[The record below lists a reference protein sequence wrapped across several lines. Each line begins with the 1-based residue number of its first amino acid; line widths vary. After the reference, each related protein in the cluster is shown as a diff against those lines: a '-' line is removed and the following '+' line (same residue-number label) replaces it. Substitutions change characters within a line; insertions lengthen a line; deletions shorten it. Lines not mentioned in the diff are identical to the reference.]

1 MVCGIKNKQSMIV
14 VILLSICTCSYLR
27 PKIPGI
33 IDNKKT
39 GFLGILGKMAVIGD
53 RLSPYV
59 SLLCIFMAC
68 MTLFYR

>member
-1 MVCGIKNKQSMIV
+1 MSALFNFQSMIV
-14 VILLSICTCSYLR
+14 VVLLSICTCSYLR
-27 PKIPGI
+27 PKIPGL

-59 SLLCIFMAC
+59 SFACIFMAG